1 MPSIAIVP
9 SGSCAKPIVCRNTTS
24 CNTSLPIVKCHLA
37 FIWLADD
44 PMKSET
50 VHKRLLS
57 LLNRAA
63 DRLQLP
69 ESASAPQ

>member
-1 MPSIAIVP
+1 
-9 SGSCAKPIVCRNTTS
+9 
-24 CNTSLPIVKCHLA
+24 
-37 FIWLADD
+37 
-44 PMKSET
+44 MKSET

-69 ESASAPQ
+69 ELASAPQ